1 MNQKG
6 FPFLITICPCHIV
19 IAVIFLFE
27 KRVRRVKV
35 DGTGA
40 NSSLSQL
47 LLHDT
52 IFNLFYICFPRAS
65 EMRFLR
71 LQETLKCKLISAK
84 DDYDH
89 SQTVGRGK
97 KLTVMST
104 CSFMAKKKT
113 EFLPLFSE
121 SSPALKNSCHRSRI
135 LGNYEVEKSKVFVD
149 TKPSAQCLFW
159 KLTFG
164 NSSEKTC
171 KSTYQIFLAPSSFTG
186 FLYFIPNIL
195 SVIVKVAT

>member
-1 MNQKG
+1 MV
-6 FPFLITICPCHIV
+6 PERIPP
-19 IAVIFLFE
+19 
-27 KRVRRVKV
+27 
-35 DGTGA
+35 
-40 NSSLSQL
+40 SLNL

-113 EFLPLFSE
+113 EILPLFSE

-186 FLYFIPNIL
+186 FLYFVPNIL